1 MAIFECLRNM
11 ITAKEFLDLD
21 IGYFG
26 ILRVKSGVLEH
37 MIKDDRNIRI
47 KKLVTPRRNNSIRI
61 SKKT

>member
-11 ITAKEFLDLD
+11 ITAKEFLDFD
-21 IGYFG
+21 IVIG